1 MGRRHAVVYVVL
13 FLLTSY
19 MVFAAPIEERPFDGA
34 ATKVITGTAW
44 SYTVKDF
51 TIAKQLFTAAARPE
65 NSVYTGRNSTFYI
78 RGWDHFTAY
87 VGIVDQE
94 MRSNGKATILVDE
107 QVVFQQN
114 YESGVKALPLDVV
127 LTGHTTLTIKTEG
140 DYLVFAEPK
149 LVKGEPT
156 PFPRELP
163 TTIVRYTAAPFFV
176 DFADLEKMAISL
188 KNVVQANPTVKE
200 RLEKGTLALVPFTR
214 VDIPIAAVSTN
225 TAEDFTTALIN
236 IGFPLVERGRLE
248 RDLQLVK
255 LPDSGTLDTATIQQL
270 GKLTG
275 CDFLLVG
282 SLSDRGATI
291 VINLRLVEVA
301 TGKALLANRVEV
313 GKVMGK
319 K

>member
-1 MGRRHAVVYVVL
+1 MKHLSFFIILALCALRIVI
-13 FLLTSY
+13 
-19 MVFAAPIEERPFDGA
+19 AAPIEERPFDGA

-65 NSVYTGRNSTFYI
+65 NSMTTGRNSTFYI
-78 RGWDHFTAY
+78 RGWDHFTAF
-87 VGIVDQE
+87 VGIIDQDYK
-94 MRSNGKATILVDE
+94 RNGKATILVDE

-127 LTGHTTLTIKTEG
+127 LTGHSTLTIKTDD

-156 PFPRELP
+156 PFPQELP
-163 TTIVRYTAAPFFV
+163 TTVVRYTAAPFFV
-176 DFADLEKMAISL
+176 DYADLEKMAISL
-188 KNVVQANPTVKE
+188 KNVVQATPAVKE
-200 RLEKGTLALVPFTR
+200 RLEKGVLALVPFTR

-225 TAEDFTTALIN
+225 TAEDFATALIN
-236 IGFPLVERGRLE
+236 AGFMLVERGRLE

-255 LPDSGTLDTATIQQL
+255 LPESGSLDTATIQQL
-270 GKLTG
+270 GKLAG

-282 SLSDRGATI
+282 SLSDRGPTI

-301 TGKALLANRVEV
+301 SGKALLANRVEV